1 MLRGRLIIA
10 ILDQLSLFRDT
21 LRRYKD
27 FYRVTDGSS
36 LRDSGKIV
44 RRPISHIVIVSTGIP
59 SLINGVGDGA
69 QALGSGIVS

>member
-1 MLRGRLIIA
+1 MA

-36 LRDSGKIV
+36 LRDSGTIV
-44 RRPISHIVIVSTGIP
+44 RHPLSHMVIVSTGIL
-59 SLINGVGDGA
+59 SLMNGVGDGA
-69 QALGSGIVS
+69 